1 VNKNAGRLGTGG
13 GPQQAAAIAFRGT
26 DRGVEVC
33 LIRKRNSQTWGIPKG
48 MVDPGD
54 TLEET
59 ALNETWE
66 EAGMDGRLVGAPVGK
81 YEYEKWESTFT
92 VAVYLL
98 EVLDEHPTWPEERF
112 RERGWWPL
120 DDAVKLLSGHPV
132 RPLLGRVALALTAWR
147 QGR

>member
-1 VNKNAGRLGTGG
+1 MNKNAGRLGTGG

-92 VAVYLL
+92 VPSISWKFSMSIQ
-98 EVLDEHPTWPEERF
+98 H
-112 RERGWWPL
+112 
-120 DDAVKLLSGHPV
+120 
-132 RPLLGRVALALTAWR
+132 GRRNASVSAAG
-147 QGR
+147 GRSTTR